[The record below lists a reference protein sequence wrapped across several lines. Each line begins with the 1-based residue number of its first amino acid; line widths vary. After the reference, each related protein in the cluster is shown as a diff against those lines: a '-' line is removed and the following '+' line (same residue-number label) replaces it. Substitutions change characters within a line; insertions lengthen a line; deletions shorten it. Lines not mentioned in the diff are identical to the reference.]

1 MDTINTYLCRI
12 EGFKDKIIKLK
23 EIELLQFLFR
33 GEKYH
38 CVVQAQRLLTNGKN
52 RLIKANGCFG
62 RYHYLSP
69 ADPDETAKGSTGM
82 RYQRN
87 RNISSTLKG
96 WGFSLIVALLVATSF
111 KSAIA
116 DWNDIPSGSMMP
128 TILIG
133 DRVFVNKLAYDL
145 KVPFTSLHLKKW
157 SDPRRG
163 DIVVFYSPQDAT
175 RMIKRVVGLPGDTL
189 ALRQNR
195 LFING
200 RFVTY
205 GPLAPELLNQIE
217 ADQQSDHV
225 FFNEK
230 LPGKPHAVMFTP
242 SRPSLDTLEPV
253 AIPAGRYFMLGDNRD
268 NSADSRFFGLVDRKL
283 IVGRASRIVLSRE
296 GSFLHPRWR
305 RFFKKLM

>member
-1 MDTINTYLCRI
+1 
-12 EGFKDKIIKLK
+12 
-23 EIELLQFLFR
+23 
-33 GEKYH
+33 
-38 CVVQAQRLLTNGKN
+38 
-52 RLIKANGCFG
+52 
-62 RYHYLSP
+62 
-69 ADPDETAKGSTGM
+69 
-82 RYQRN
+82 
-87 RNISSTLKG
+87 
-96 WGFSLIVALLVATSF
+96 
-111 KSAIA
+111 
-116 DWNDIPSGSMMP
+116 MMP

-145 KVPFTSLHLKKW
+145 KLPFTSLHLKKW
-157 SDPRRG
+157 SDPGRG

-205 GPLAPELLNQIE
+205 DPLAPELLNQIE
-217 ADQQSDHV
+217 ADQQSDHL
-225 FFNEK
+225 FFTEE
-230 LPGKPHAVMFTP
+230 LPGKKHAVMLTP
-242 SRPSLDTLEPV
+242 SRPSLNTFERLT
-253 AIPAGRYFMLGDNRD
+253 IPAGRYFMLGDNRD

-296 GSFLHPRWR
+296 GSFLHPRWG